1 MKTLK
6 LTLLVLIGIVMTH
19 CLKDENNNYYTYNQ
33 RPDYFPSNVGTVWKY
48 LRTDS
53 IKNVTD
59 TVLVRVKSNVRN
71 TSRPYSL
78 WTYEKSSVVFDSIR
92 VYIHRDSVI
101 YTGPHIFNSKK
112 VLLLPYR
119 LNYKWNSS
127 GNAGDTTV
135 VSSIERV
142 DHIDAYKVI
151 RHDFGVDL
159 SVNDVMWMA
168 PNIGMIQEN
177 IREFNLVQPRHE
189 FWRLIS
195 YRVR

>member
-1 MKTLK
+1 MKTLR
-6 LTLLVLIGIVMTH
+6 LTILLVLLGFTMTH
-19 CLKDENNNYYTYNQ
+19 CLKDENNYVVYYP
-33 RPDYFPSNVGTVWKY
+33 RPAYFPNCVGTVWKY

-53 IKNVTD
+53 IKNITD
-59 TVLVRVKSNVRN
+59 TILVRVKSNVMN
-71 TSRPYSL
+71 NSRPYSV
-78 WTYEKSSVVFDSIR
+78 WTYEKSSVVFDS
-92 VYIHRDSVI
+92 VYVYTHRDSVI
-101 YTGPHIFNSKK
+101 ITGSHIYNSKK

-119 LNYKWNSS
+119 LNSKWNSS
-127 GNAGDTTV
+127 GYTGDTTV

-142 DHIDAYKVI
+142 DHFDAFKII

-168 PNIGMIQEN
+168 PHVGLIQEN